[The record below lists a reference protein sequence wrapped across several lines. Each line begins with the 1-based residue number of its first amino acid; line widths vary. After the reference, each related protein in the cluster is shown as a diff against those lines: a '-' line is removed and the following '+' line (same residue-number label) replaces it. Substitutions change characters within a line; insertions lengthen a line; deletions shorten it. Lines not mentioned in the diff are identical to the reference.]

1 MPSIQ
6 TCSGHAVDFL
16 RALPKAFENR
26 VPPQCE
32 HHIHIEGSLEP
43 AMLFKLVE
51 KHGVTLDPAM
61 YSTIEALEERYRN
74 FANLDDFLAYFNKAM
89 DVLIDES
96 DFAALSYAY
105 LERVAGDG
113 LKHAEIFF
121 DPQAHTGRGI
131 ALDVVV
137 NGLKKGL
144 KKGQTAFG
152 ITSELIMCFVK
163 HLPVSSAL
171 DAVREMQPFVE
182 SGDVIGLGADSS
194 EVNNPPSKFAEIYSL
209 ARELS
214 FPNLTMHS
222 GEEGPADWVRQ
233 TVFDLGVNRVDH
245 GFHAA
250 DDLELLDEL
259 ARRDTFLTL
268 CPLSNVRLQVTPEGV
283 HQSPI
288 PLLLGKGVKFSINS
302 DDPAYFGGYILDN
315 YVAVQAAF
323 GFDKATW
330 RRICQNGI
338 DGSWCSAERKQEL
351 FDELASVMEAWE
363 GKTI

>member
-1 MPSIQ
+1 
-6 TCSGHAVDFL
+6 
-16 RALPKAFENR
+16 
-26 VPPQCE
+26 
-32 HHIHIEGSLEP
+32 
-43 AMLFKLVE
+43 MLFKLVE
-51 KHGVTLDPAM
+51 KHQVILDPAM

-96 DFAALSYAY
+96 DFAALAFAY
-105 LERVAGDG
+105 LERVAADG

-121 DPQAHTGRGI
+121 DPQAHTGRGVS
-131 ALDVVV
+131 LDVVV

-144 KKGQTAFG
+144 DKGQASFG
-152 ITSELIMCFVK
+152 ISSDLIMCFVK
-163 HLPVSSAL
+163 HLPVSEAL
-171 DAVREMQPFVE
+171 DAVRDMAPFVQ
-182 SGDVIGLGADSS
+182 SGHVIGLGADSS
-194 EVNNPPSKFAEIYSL
+194 EVNNPPSKFADVYAL
-209 ARELS
+209 AREIE
-214 FPNLTMHS
+214 FPRLTMHS

-233 TVFDLGVNRVDH
+233 TVVDLGVNRVDH

-250 DDLELLDEL
+250 DDHDLLDEL
-259 ARRDTFLTL
+259 VRRDTFLTL

-288 PLLLGKGVKFSINS
+288 PLLLEKGVKFSINS

-315 YVAVQAAF
+315 YVAVHAAF

-338 DGSWCSAERKQEL
+338 DGSWCSDERKAILSSHLE
-351 FDELASVMEAWE
+351 EVMTAWE
-363 GKTI
+363 GTEL